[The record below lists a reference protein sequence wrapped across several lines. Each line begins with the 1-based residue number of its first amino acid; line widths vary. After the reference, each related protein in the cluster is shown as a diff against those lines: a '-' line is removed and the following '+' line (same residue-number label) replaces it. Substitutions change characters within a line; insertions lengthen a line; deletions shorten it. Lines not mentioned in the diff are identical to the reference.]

1 MRYLLISLIILL
13 AAPLTAQE
21 TPATFPE
28 SWVGNWKGT
37 LEIFSPKGKE
47 QQVPMQ
53 LRIKVVD
60 SLNYTWHIIY
70 GEDEEKGLRPY
81 LLKPEDVAYGR
92 YSIDEQN
99 SIVLDAILIAG
110 KLYSRFEV
118 GGNLLLSTAELKGE
132 ELHYEIISGKLDP
145 LRVTGGEK
153 YEGED
158 IPEVK
163 SYPVVVRQLAVLRR

>member
-1 MRYLLISLIILL
+1 MRYFLISFFTI
-13 AAPLTAQE
+13 LTASLFAQTTT
-21 TPATFPE
+21 TPFPQ
-28 SWVGNWKGT
+28 SWAGQWKGT
-37 LEIFSPKGKE
+37 LEIFSPRGKE

-53 LRIKVVD
+53 LRIEQAD

-81 LLKPEDVAYGR
+81 LLKPEDVTYGR

-99 SIVLDAILIAG
+99 TIVLDAILISG

-145 LRVTGGEK
+145 LRITGGEK

-163 SYPVVVRQLAVLRR
+163 SYPVVVRQMAVLRR